1 MGKGRE
7 NIFCEDLQLFL
18 TGKNGSYIYA
28 ASARNQRIELF
39 WSTLKKFRTNWWID
53 FFTRMVNEVVHRP
66 QLELM

>member
-18 TGKNGSYIYA
+18 TGKNDSYIYA